1 MESATVSPQDEF
13 VQVVNAMTA
22 SVMSAHAVLRTLLE
36 KHREDPEASSVKDG
50 ISLLSMKN
58 YTLMSYL
65 QSLALLTSHRAL
77 GHSLLDR
84 TPPSEPFASSSRKA
98 RGSDAGDLVDSLVE
112 SRAILEKAKNLEVKM
127 KYQIDK
133 LVRMGKDAPE
143 NGGNADV
150 ISDPLAF
157 KPNPNN
163 LADTTRTS
171 RLDND
176 DDEDEGKRLGRDDS
190 TRDEIYRPPRIAPVH
205 FDDESGRSSS
215 KRRRDG
221 PLPTALA
228 SLANYNPSNPYVE
241 SNTGLGNDVTA
252 VSRRQKHLNDMT
264 RFEEEHMTRLVMKK
278 SEARRRMRDEHDAAL
293 GGSGNT
299 GRFGRAGDFEG
310 EFADVLKSIDRGSKS
325 KMGDGY
331 DSLRMKGK
339 KGSLVERSRG
349 HIRKQDDLDFGDD
362 GEDSRWKKKSR
373 FEKDVRKAGKRKHG
387 RK

>member
-1 MESATVSPQDEF
+1 MESTSLAPQEEF
-13 VQVVNAMTA
+13 VQVVNTMTA
-22 SVMSAHAVLRTLLE
+22 SIVSAHAVLRTLLD
-36 KHREDPEASSVKDG
+36 KHREDPDASNLKDG

-58 YTLMSYL
+58 FTLMSYL
-65 QSLALLTSHRAL
+65 HSLTLLSSHRVL

-84 TPPSEPFASSSRKA
+84 TPPSESFASSSRKA

-112 SRAILEKAKNLEVKM
+112 GRAILEKTKNLEVKM

-133 LVRMGKDAPE
+133 LVRMAKDAPSH
-143 NGGNADV
+143 GAGPGV

-163 LADTTRTS
+163 LVDTTRTS
-171 RLDND
+171 HQ
-176 DDEDEGKRLGRDDS
+176 DDEEGKRLGRDDS

-205 FDDESGRSSS
+205 FDEDAGRSS
-215 KRRRDG
+215 KRRREG

-241 SNTGLGNDVTA
+241 SSSGLGNDITA
-252 VSRRQKHLNDMT
+252 VSNRQKKLNDMT

-278 SEARRRMRDEHDAAL
+278 SDARRRLRDEHDAAL

-310 EFADVLKSIDRGSKS
+310 EFAEVLRSIDRGSKS
-325 KMGDGY
+325 KSGDGY
-331 DSLRMKGK
+331 ESLRTKGK

-387 RK
+387 RR